1 GAIDRLARH
10 RWPGNVRELE
20 NMMRRL
26 AALTRED
33 VIGAALIETQ
43 LGQEAGSGGSALPQD
58 GGGGLADAVES
69 HLSRYFA
76 AFGRD
81 LPPDG
86 LYDRVLA
93 EIERPLLQ
101 LSLAAVRGN
110 QLKAA
115 RMLG

>member
-1 GAIDRLARH
+1 
-10 RWPGNVRELE
+10 V
-20 NMMRRL
+20 
-26 AALTRED
+26 
-33 VIGAALIETQ
+33 
-43 LGQEAGSGGSALPQD
+43 QD
-58 GGGGLADAVES
+58 GPGGGLADAVET
-69 HLSRYFA
+69 HLTRYLA

-93 EIERPLLQ
+93 EVERPLLQ

-115 RMLG
+115 KMLGINRNTLRKKLTTLGIDPGTGRRN